1 MSDESMIRLIQALI
15 DTRTNWDQATVSSF
29 DDILNTQPNIAS
41 NPVDDD
47 KLNRIKSQFSI
58 LNNNCINEKLKNQ
71 TCSICL
77 DEYKSRQHYVK
88 LGCNHGFHKKC
99 IIKWLKS
106 YNKTCPICRS
116 DSI

>member
-1 MSDESMIRLIQALI
+1 MIRLIQALI
-15 DTRTNWDQATVSSF
+15 DTRTDWDQVTVSSF
-29 DDILNTQPNIAS
+29 DDILNTQPNIIS
-41 NPVDDD
+41 NPVDND
-47 KLNRIKSQFSI
+47 KLNRIKSQFTV
-58 LNNNCINEKLKNQ
+58 LNKNFMNETLRNQ

-88 LGCNHGFHKKC
+88 LRCNHRLHKKC